1 VGVSIHYSGR
11 IREDRIAP
19 LCEEL
24 CDIAGSISWTFQD
37 IDDAEKGLHGIILS
51 PASGMEPVPFL
62 FDTKGRLHSLADL
75 IVGWNTGDFLCVAVK
90 TQFAGCAEH
99 VWLCGLLRHIQR
111 AYMPGLKVVDEGGF
125 WEGGSQLELQ
135 KRMDF
140 LDRMIAEFGAAL
152 EQASMDV
159 VIDKSDANAVAD
171 FVERVAERFRREKR
185 EGE

>member
-1 VGVSIHYSGR
+1 VGVSVHYSGM
-11 IREDRIAP
+11 IQEDRIAP

-24 CDIAGSISWTFQD
+24 CDIAGSVGWAFQD
-37 IDDAEKGLHGIILS
+37 IDDAEKGLYGIILS
-51 PASGMEPVPFL
+51 PKSEMEPVPFL
-62 FDTKGRLHSLADL
+62 FDSKGRLHSLADL
-75 IVGWNTGDFLCVAVK
+75 IVGWNEGDFLCVAVK

-111 AYMPGLKVVDEGGF
+111 TYMPELEVVDEGGF
-125 WEGGSQLELQ
+125 WETGDQQELQ

-140 LDRMIAEFGAAL
+140 LDRMIKEFGAAL

-159 VIDKSDANAVAD
+159 VIDKNDVDAVAD
-171 FVERVAERFRREKR
+171 FVEKVAERFHREKR

>member
-1 VGVSIHYSGR
+1 MGVSVHYSGM
-11 IREDRIAP
+11 IQEDRIAP
-19 LCEEL
+19 LCGEL
-24 CDIAGSISWTFQD
+24 CDIAGSVGWTSRD

-51 PASGMEPVPFL
+51 PKSEMEPVPFL
-62 FDTKGRLHSLADL
+62 FDGRGRLHSLVDL
-75 IVGWNTGDFLCVAVK
+75 IVGWNEGDFLCVAVK

-111 AYMPGLKVVDEGGF
+111 TYMPEMEVVDEGGF
-125 WEGGSQLELQ
+125 WETGDQQVLQ

-140 LDRMIAEFGAAL
+140 LDWMIKQFGAAL

-159 VIDKSDANAVAD
+159 VIDKNDVDAVAD
-171 FVERVAERFRREKR
+171 FVEKVAEKFHREKR

>member
-1 VGVSIHYSGR
+1 MGVSIHYKGM

-24 CDIAGSISWTFQD
+24 CDIAGSVGWAFQD
-37 IDDAEKGLHGIILS
+37 IDDAEKGLHGIILLPKS
-51 PASGMEPVPFL
+51 EMEPVPFL
-62 FDTKGRLHSLADL
+62 FDSKGRVHSLADL
-75 IVGWNTGDFLCVAVK
+75 IVGWNEGDFLCVAVK

-111 AYMPGLKVVDEGGF
+111 TYMPGLEVVDEGGF
-125 WEGGSQLELQ
+125 WEGGDQQELQ
-135 KRMDF
+135 KRMDS
-140 LDRMIAEFGAAL
+140 LDRMIKQFGAVL

-159 VIDKSDANAVAD
+159 VIDKNDVDAVAD
-171 FVERVAERFRREKR
+171 FVEKVAEKFHREKR